1 MKLKLFI
8 ILLNIL
14 IASFT
19 LSAQNRQGS
28 LDTYL
33 NNYIDNLPGNSG
45 NNYTKPNVNQLNTW
59 SQTIDAILSNNIS
72 LARSIAVDFNYQI
85 IAFTDTIHS
94 FGQAYYILEEK
105 SPRIYYWGTYIFS
118 SAPCRNKLIIQSP
131 HPRYDTNTGKQ
142 GVFCFSRLNAKALFL
157 SGTHRCNND
166 TLSNCSG
173 QTKACS
179 SSYSAYRISDNA
191 HNINTA
197 FQKTTERILLND
209 SSAVFVQ
216 LHGFS
221 KKSTDPYIIMSN
233 GTRFTPTH
241 DYVSMIKDELKKVDT
256 SLTFKIAHINT
267 TWTRLIAFTNT
278 QGRFINKSAD
288 ACTQA
293 ATISKGGFVHMEQE
307 KTKLRQ
313 DSTAWYKM
321 YIALSEVFSCNTNGF
336 SESNKSENKVS
347 IFPNPCNENY
357 IEIKAASITKVE
369 IYDLNGRRVMDNAFN
384 SSPKIRLKINNIQ
397 SGMYLIAIESNN
409 QIIYKKLIIQK

>member
-1 MKLKLFI
+1 
-8 ILLNIL
+8 
-14 IASFT
+14 
-19 LSAQNRQGS
+19 
-28 LDTYL
+28 
-33 NNYIDNLPGNSG
+33 
-45 NNYTKPNVNQLNTW
+45 
-59 SQTIDAILSNNIS
+59 
-72 LARSIAVDFNYQI
+72 
-85 IAFTDTIHS
+85 
-94 FGQAYYILEEK
+94 
-105 SPRIYYWGTYIFS
+105 
-118 SAPCRNKLIIQSP
+118 
-131 HPRYDTNTGKQ
+131 
-142 GVFCFSRLNAKALFL
+142 
-157 SGTHRCNND
+157 
-166 TLSNCSG
+166 
-173 QTKACS
+173 
-179 SSYSAYRISDNA
+179 
-191 HNINTA
+191 
-197 FQKTTERILLND
+197 
-209 SSAVFVQ
+209 
-216 LHGFS
+216 
-221 KKSTDPYIIMSN
+221 MSN